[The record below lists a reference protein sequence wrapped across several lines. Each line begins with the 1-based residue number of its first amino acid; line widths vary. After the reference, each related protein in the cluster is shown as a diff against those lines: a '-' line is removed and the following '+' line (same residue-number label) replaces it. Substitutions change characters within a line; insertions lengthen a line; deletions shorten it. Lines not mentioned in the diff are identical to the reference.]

1 MRTISST
8 LGTMSEAETAIR
20 RLHDLGIPS
29 DRILL
34 RNLAE
39 AGGSD
44 GATGVFV
51 SAKVTP
57 EQTSEATY
65 ILKGGAAQPPIE
77 RAEPDPSGAEPRP
90 TIRRNAAPREPVS
103 EKAPW
108 PPTEARPRQQRPPA
122 AQPVDQPVER
132 PKIDER
138 QSQAPAN
145 RQSPLRLLGLF
156 VMLILIGL
164 ALGYVIG
171 LMA

>member
-39 AGGSD
+39 TGGSD
-44 GATGVFV
+44 GTTGVFI

-57 EQTSEATY
+57 EQASEASY
-65 ILKGGAAQPPIE
+65 ILKGSAAQPPIE
-77 RAEPDPSGAEPRP
+77 RAEPEPPRAEARPSIRP
-90 TIRRNAAPREPVS
+90 SSPPREPVS
-103 EKAPW
+103 ERAPW

-122 AQPVDQPVER
+122 PPPIPR
-132 PKIDER
+132 PEVQER
-138 QSQAPAN
+138 QSVAPSA

-156 VMLILIGL
+156 LMLILIGL